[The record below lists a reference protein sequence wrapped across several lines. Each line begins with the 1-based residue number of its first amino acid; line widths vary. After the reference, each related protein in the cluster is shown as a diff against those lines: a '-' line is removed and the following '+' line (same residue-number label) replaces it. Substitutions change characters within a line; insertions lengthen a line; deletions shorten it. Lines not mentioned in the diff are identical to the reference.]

1 MMQENKEA
9 PNLFTETIYKLQFY
23 CTLYTAYGT
32 LGYSYFFCLWC
43 QYSGV
48 FLVLNKGYNTTI
60 YTTESSLSH
69 ALLECSGIVKI

>member
-23 CTLYTAYGT
+23 CTQYTAYGE
-32 LGYSYFFCLWC
+32 LGCSYFFCLWC

-48 FLVLNKGYNTTI
+48 FLTLNKGYNTTI
-60 YTTESSLSH
+60 YTTESRLSH
-69 ALLECSGIVKI
+69 TLFLNSGIINI

>member
-23 CTLYTAYGT
+23 FTQYTTHGT
-32 LGYSYFFCLWC
+32 LVYSYFFCLWC

-48 FLVLNKGYNTTI
+48 FLVLNKGYNATI
-60 YTTESSLSH
+60 YTNESSRSH
-69 ALLECSGIVKI
+69 ELRVHSGIANI